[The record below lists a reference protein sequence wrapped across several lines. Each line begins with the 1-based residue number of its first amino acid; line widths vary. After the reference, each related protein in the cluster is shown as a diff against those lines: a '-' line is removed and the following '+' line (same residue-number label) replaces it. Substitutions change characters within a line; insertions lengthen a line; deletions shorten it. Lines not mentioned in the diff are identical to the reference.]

1 MRVCAQSSNRE
12 ALGKAERKANPDQ
25 ETTVGIELVGRG
37 FTDGCMDLYGQVRWG
52 DPSSPDPGIKRV
64 RDPRGRELG
73 KGDSRARPRMRLEN
87 MLLDL

>member
-12 ALGKAERKANPDQ
+12 ALGKAERIAKPDQ
-25 ETTVGIELVGRG
+25 ETTVGIGLVGRG

-52 DPSSPDPGIKRV
+52 ESWIFLSILKLRSV
-64 RDPRGRELG
+64 EGRG
-73 KGDSRARPRMRLEN
+73 KGDSRARPRTRLEN